1 MSAANGIKIA
11 VGADHRGSDM
21 LSQLVLQLEQ
31 EGWAVMPMT
40 CNEQRSCDYPDMAW
54 PVARAVA
61 DGEADRG
68 ILICGSGIGMCIAAN
83 KVAGI
88 RAALVHD
95 ELGAEISRRHNDA
108 NIVCLAADLLGQ
120 RIIERI
126 VTTWLN
132 TEFEAG
138 RHARRNRKIEAIEN
152 GQDPGTVT
160 PEQAQAPVSE

>member
-1 MSAANGIKIA
+1 MKIA
-11 VGADHRGSDM
+11 VGADHRGTDV

-31 EGWAVMPMT
+31 DGWEVMT
-40 CNEQRSCDYPDMAW
+40 LSSSQDRSCDYPDMAW

-61 DGEADRG
+61 DGATDRG

-83 KVAGI
+83 KVPGI

-126 VTTWLN
+126 VTTWLG
-132 TEFEAG
+132 TDFEGG
-138 RHARRNRKIEAIEN
+138 RHERRNRKIEAIEA
-152 GQDPGTVT
+152 GQNPAECSG
-160 PEQAQAPVSE
+160 EQPASFSQ

>member
-40 CNEQRSCDYPDMAW
+40 CDEQRSCDYPDMAW

-68 ILICGSGIGMCIAAN
+68 ILICGSGIGMVMAAN
-83 KVAGI
+83 KMPGV
-88 RAALVHD
+88 RAALVH
-95 ELGAEISRRHNDA
+95 ELKGAEMSRRHNDA
-108 NIVCLAADLLGQ
+108 NVLCLSGDEVADEDMSAIVDKWL
-120 RIIERI
+120 
-126 VTTWLN
+126 TTD
-132 TEFEAG
+132 FEGG
-138 RHARRNRKIEAIEN
+138 RHARRVNKIMAIER
-152 GQDPGTVT
+152 GEDPAKTVT
-160 PEQAQAPVSE
+160 EPASA